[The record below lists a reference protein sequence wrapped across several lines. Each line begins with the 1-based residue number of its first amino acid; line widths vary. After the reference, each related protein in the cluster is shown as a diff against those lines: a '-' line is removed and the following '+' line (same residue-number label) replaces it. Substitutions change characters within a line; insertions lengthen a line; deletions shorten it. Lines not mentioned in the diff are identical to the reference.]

1 VGKTTAKLVLLAGLL
16 LPSLAWAAGLGKL
29 TVLSA
34 LGQPLRAEIEIVSL
48 QSNEGE
54 SLSARLASPEA
65 FRQANVERPGV
76 LMAVRFSVEPRPNGR
91 YVLVL
96 SSVEPINEP
105 FLDMLVELGWAN
117 GRLVR
122 EYTFLLDPP
131 EYKGPP
137 VATPSVPAPAPQVVE
152 PTPVPA
158 PQVPAARVPPPVEEK
173 PLAPAQ
179 IQEKTVAPAPAPA
192 AEKPRP
198 PAPVQE
204 RARAPAP
211 APKPPAPAAAP
222 KKPATY
228 EVKRGDTL
236 AKIANE
242 NKSAGVTLQ
251 QMLAA
256 LYRRNESEFDGNMN
270 RMRAGKILTI
280 PEPAE
285 ALSVP
290 QEEAREMVVA
300 QGVEYTEYRRQL
312 AAAVAGAQPRAEGG
326 RQVSGK
332 IGAPREEKPAPPRE
346 PAKDQLRLSKPDD
359 VKGSSAARAA
369 ALADE
374 LSSREKALK
383 EANERIA
390 QLEKNVQDLQKLLA
404 LKSEAGA
411 QMQKAAKQPEAA
423 KPAAETPTAKPAP
436 AAPEPA
442 KAETPPPAPEPAAP
456 APKAPAPA
464 AAKAPAKAVTPPPA
478 PAEPSFVDE
487 MLEDPIALGGAGAVV
502 ILLAGYG
509 AYALRQKRKAQ
520 AESSPFASLPGEA
533 PFGVSGGQQVDTGSV
548 SLQSDFS
555 QGGVAKI
562 DTEEIDPIAE
572 ADVYMAY
579 GRDVQAEEILKEA
592 LAKDSSRQAIRAKL
606 LEIYASRKD
615 QKAFEA
621 TARELYAATGGQG
634 AEWERAMSLGPTV
647 DPQNPLYGGI
657 AAAAAAG
664 ALQAAGRAAEPA
676 PSGAPGGAPAPEI
689 DFDLDLST
697 APAPSA
703 PAPDIKLDDTVTAP
717 EATPASLDFDF
728 DLGVGTK
735 AAQEAEPAAAEVLAV
750 PLPKV
755 KAPEEATAMVDFDLG
770 LGGGEEP
777 AAVEKAES
785 AGDRTLVFDVLPV
798 QEAKLPEELPAS
810 LDMDLMVGSAGKPV
824 EPGKAE
830 SATDGG
836 TLSIDAAPQE
846 ARVPEAAATAVG
858 SGHSIDFDVSP
869 AEPAILRPTTVAD
882 SVVAVPT
889 IDFNLPG
896 ESAPPAQKAAD
907 EKPADFDLS
916 AFSLDLGAAPAAEPG
931 PGAGEPD
938 SHWQEVATKL
948 DLAKAYE
955 EMGDKEGARELLN
968 EVIKEGDAAQQQQAT
983 TMLQALG

>member
-1 VGKTTAKLVLLAGLL
+1 MGKTTAKLALLAGLL
-16 LPSLAWAAGLGKL
+16 LPTLACAAGLGKL

-34 LGQPLRAEIEIVSL
+34 LGQTLRAEIEIVSL
-48 QSNEGE
+48 QPNEGE

-65 FRQANVERPGV
+65 FSQANVERPGV
-76 LMAVRFSVEPRPNGR
+76 LMGVRFAVEPRPNGR

-96 SSVEPINEP
+96 SSAEPINEP

-137 VATPSVPAPAPQVVE
+137 VATPIVPAPVPQVVQ
-152 PTPVPA
+152 PIPVPVPQA
-158 PQVPAARVPPPVEEK
+158 PEARMPPPVEEK

-179 IQEKTVAPAPAPA
+179 AQRPAAPAPAL
-192 AEKPRP
+192 ERPRP

-211 APKPPAPAAAP
+211 APGKPRAPAAP
-222 KKPATY
+222 KRPLTY

-236 AKIANE
+236 ARIAEE
-242 NKSAGVTLQ
+242 NRPAGATLQ

-256 LYRRNESEFDGNMN
+256 LYRRNESEFDAGNMN
-270 RMRAGKILTI
+270 RMRAGKILTL

-285 ALSVP
+285 VASIP
-290 QEEAREMVVA
+290 QEEARSLVA
-300 QGVEYTEYRRQL
+300 AQSVEYAEYRRQL
-312 AAAVAGAQPRAEGG
+312 AAAVASAQPRAEGG

-332 IGAPREEKPAPPRE
+332 IGAPPEEKPAPSRE

-359 VKGSSAARAA
+359 VKGSTPARAA

-374 LSSREKALK
+374 LSSRDKALK

-411 QMQKAAKQPEAA
+411 RMQQDAKPPETA
-423 KPAAETPTAKPAP
+423 KPAAK
-436 AAPEPA
+436 APEPA
-442 KAETPPPAPEPAAP
+442 KAEAPPPPSEPAAP
-456 APKAPAPA
+456 APKAPPAA

-487 MLEDPIALGGAGAVV
+487 LLDNPIALGGAGAIVV
-502 ILLAGYG
+502 LLAGYG
-509 AYALRQKRKAQ
+509 AYAWRKKRKAQ
-520 AESSPFASLPGEA
+520 VESSPFGASAPGEA

-579 GRDVQAEEILKEA
+579 GRDAQAEEILKEA
-592 LAKDSSRQAIRAKL
+592 LAKDSSRHAIRAKL

-621 TARELYAATGGQG
+621 TARELHAATGGQG
-634 AEWERAMSLGPTV
+634 PEWEKAVSLGRSV
-647 DPQNPLYGGI
+647 DPLNPLFGAM
-657 AAAAAAG
+657 AAAAVAG
-664 ALQAAGRAAEPA
+664 ALHEAPAAAERIGEPA
-676 PSGAPGGAPAPEI
+676 PSDDQGKGPAAML

-697 APAPSA
+697 APTPSA
-703 PAPDIKLDDTVTAP
+703 PVPDIRLDDTVTAP
-717 EATPASLDFDF
+717 EATPASLDFD
-728 DLGVGTK
+728 LGLGEK
-735 AAQEAEPAAAEVLAV
+735 AAATPAAEALEVPMPESRAPAET
-750 PLPKV
+750 P
-755 KAPEEATAMVDFDLG
+755 AMLDFDLA
-770 LGGGEEP
+770 LGGG
-777 AAVEKAES
+777 AASAAAPKGET
-785 AGDRTLVFDVLPV
+785 AGDKTLVFDVPV

-810 LDMDLMVGSAGKPV
+810 LDMGLALGERSV
-824 EPGKAE
+824 EPGKTE
-830 SATDGG
+830 SATGG
-836 TLSIDAAPQE
+836 TLSFDAVPVE
-846 ARVPEAAATAVG
+846 ARVPEAAAPGAG
-858 SGHSIDFDVSP
+858 SGISIDFDLGP
-869 AEPAILRPTTVAD
+869 DEPAVLKPTTVAD
-882 SVVAVPT
+882 SVAPVAPVPT
-889 IDFNLPG
+889 INFALPG
-896 ESAPPAQKAAD
+896 EPAPPGERAAG
-907 EKPADFDLS
+907 EKPAEIDLS
-916 AFSLDLGAAPAAEPG
+916 AFSLDLGAPPAVESG
-931 PGAGEPD
+931 PGEVEPD

-968 EVIKEGDAAQQQQAT
+968 EVIKEGDAAQKQQAM
-983 TMLQALG
+983 TMLESLG

>member
-1 VGKTTAKLVLLAGLL
+1 MGKTTAKLVLLTGLL
-16 LPSLAWAAGLGKL
+16 LPLFAWAAGLGKL

-48 QSNEGE
+48 QPNEGE
-54 SLSARLASPEA
+54 SLSARLASPET
-65 FRQANVERPGV
+65 FRQANVERPSV

-91 YVLVL
+91 YVLLL
-96 SSVEPINEP
+96 SSTEPINEP

-137 VATPSVPAPAPQVVE
+137 VAAPSVPAPAPQVVE
-152 PTPVPA
+152 PTPVPQA
-158 PQVPAARVPPPVEEK
+158 PAARVPPPVEEK

-179 IQEKTVAPAPAPA
+179 VQEKPAAPAPAPA
-192 AEKPRP
+192 AARPPP
-198 PAPVQE
+198 PAPVRE

-211 APKPPAPAAAP
+211 APAKPPVPAAP

-242 NKSAGVTLQ
+242 NRSAGVTLQ

-256 LYRRNESEFDGNMN
+256 LYRRNESEFDGGNMN

-285 ALSVP
+285 ALSIA
-290 QEEAREMVVA
+290 QEEAREMVAA
-300 QGVEYTEYRRQL
+300 QSVEYTEYRRQL
-312 AAAVAGAQPRAEGG
+312 AAAVASARPRADAG

-390 QLEKNVQDLQKLLA
+390 QLEKNVQDLQKLLE

-411 QMQKAAKQPEAA
+411 QMQKAAKQPEPA
-423 KPAAETPTAKPAP
+423 KPAAETAPAKPAP

-442 KAETPPPAPEPAAP
+442 KAEAPPPAAEPAAP
-456 APKAPAPA
+456 APKAPPAA
-464 AAKAPAKAVTPPPA
+464 AAKAPAKALTPPPA

-487 MLEDPIALGGAGAVV
+487 LLEDPATLGVAGAAI

-509 AYALRQKRKAQ
+509 AYAVRKKRKAQ
-520 AESSPFASLPGEA
+520 VASSPFAASVPGEV

-555 QGGVAKI
+555 QGGVARI

-606 LEIYASRKD
+606 LEIYANRKD

-634 AEWERAMSLGPTV
+634 PEWEKAMSLGPTV
-647 DPQNPLYGGI
+647 DPLNPLYGGV
-657 AAAAAAG
+657 AAAAAAV
-664 ALQAAGRAAEPA
+664 ALQGAAAERGAEPA
-676 PSGAPGGAPAPEI
+676 PPGAPGGEPAPEI

-703 PAPDIKLDDTVTAP
+703 PAPDIRLDDTVTAP
-717 EATPASLDFDF
+717 EETPASLDFDL
-728 DLGVGTK
+728 DLGGGEK
-735 AAQEAEPAAAEVLAV
+735 AAEGPGAAVTHEAPISE
-750 PLPKV
+750 V
-755 KAPEEATAMVDFDLG
+755 KASEAPMVDFDLG

-777 AAVEKAES
+777 AAAEKIES
-785 AGDRTLVFDVLPV
+785 AGDGTLVFDVLPV
-798 QEAKLPEELPAS
+798 QEAKLPEESPGSFDMELAPVGGEQPAE
-810 LDMDLMVGSAGKPV
+810 A
-824 EPGKAE
+824 EKAE
-830 SATDGG
+830 SAEGG
-836 TLSIDAAPQE
+836 TLGAAPVE
-846 ARVPEAAATAVG
+846 ANVPEAAAPAAAPEL
-858 SGHSIDFDVSP
+858 SIDFDLGPGGPGAPAPAAAAEPVAPVAAVPSIDFDLPIETARP
-869 AEPAILRPTTVAD
+869 AER
-882 SVVAVPT
+882 
-889 IDFNLPG
+889 
-896 ESAPPAQKAAD
+896 AAD
-907 EKPADFDLS
+907 EKPPEIDLS

-931 PGAGEPD
+931 PGEGEPD

-968 EVIKEGDAAQQQQAT
+968 EVIKEGDAAQQQQAMS
-983 TMLQALG
+983 MLEALG